1 MQASASVVP
10 GVDDYAVAVI
20 VFAEYVGIYRP
31 VAFVVHGFDVDI
43 AEPAAGEF
51 LNHTGVVLYP
61 APVEQRTHRGYAD
74 RGHDFLEFA
83 SVRLAERAEHLL
95 SGLPVEH
102 MVPVLSR
109 DDFLA
114 VDGQEQV
121 SGRNLRSRL
130 VERPAVND
138 FLHEKAV
145 TAEVVGE
152 EESQLG
158 RRIVTGLG

>member
-1 MQASASVVP
+1 
-10 GVDDYAVAVI
+10 
-20 VFAEYVGIYRP
+20 
-31 VAFVVHGFDVDI
+31 
-43 AEPAAGEF
+43 
-51 LNHTGVVLYP
+51 
-61 APVEQRTHRGYAD
+61 
-74 RGHDFLEFA
+74 
-83 SVRLAERAEHLL
+83 
-95 SGLPVEH
+95 

-138 FLHEKAV
+138 FLHEKTV